1 VTGFT
6 PDEISGVFELLS
18 GLLNLGNIEF
28 KGYSLPNGTD
38 ASKLKRVDES
48 KQAFIIFTN
57 ITVLFCLQSVS
68 HMLVTCLA
76 ALLNNWKNH

>member
-1 VTGFT
+1 MEVTGFT

-48 KQAFIIFTN
+48 K
-57 ITVLFCLQSVS
+57 
-68 HMLVTCLA
+68 
-76 ALLNNWKNH
+76 